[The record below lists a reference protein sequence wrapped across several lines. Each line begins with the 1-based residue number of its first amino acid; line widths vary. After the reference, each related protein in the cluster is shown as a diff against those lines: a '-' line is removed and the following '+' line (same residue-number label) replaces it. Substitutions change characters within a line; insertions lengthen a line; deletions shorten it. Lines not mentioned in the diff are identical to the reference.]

1 VTALPYGGRLA
12 IIRPFDGLRTS
23 VGVQGEKGLLRIRY
37 D

>member
-12 IIRPFDGLRTS
+12 IKPFDGLRTG
-23 VGVQGEKGLLRIRY
+23 VEVQGEKGLLRIRH